1 MAEEVVIDVT
11 KQVYGIEDIMK
22 FIPHRYPF
30 LLVDRIVELDPGKR
44 AVGYKNLTMNEE
56 FYQGHFPD
64 KPIMPG
70 VLQLEAM
77 AQVGAVLF
85 LSIPENKGKL
95 AVFMSIDGV
104 KFRKQIVPGDRFDM
118 VVEVVSIRSRTGKMV
133 TKGYVAG
140 KLAVEAEMMFA
151 VIDR

>member
-1 MAEEVVIDVT
+1 
-11 KQVYGIEDIMK
+11 
-22 FIPHRYPF
+22 
-30 LLVDRIVELDPGKR
+30 
-44 AVGYKNLTMNEE
+44 
-56 FYQGHFPD
+56 
-64 KPIMPG
+64 
-70 VLQLEAM
+70 
-77 AQVGAVLF
+77 
-85 LSIPENKGKL
+85 
-95 AVFMSIDGV
+95 MSIDGV

>member
-1 MAEEVVIDVT
+1 MADFTIDVT
-11 KQVYGIEDIMK
+11 KKVFGIEEIMSM
-22 FIPHRYPF
+22 IPHRYPF

-44 AVGYKNLTMNEE
+44 AVGFKNLTMNEQ
-56 FYQGHFPD
+56 FYQGHFPN

-85 LSIPENKGKL
+85 LSMEENKGKL

-104 KFRKQIVPGDRFDM
+104 KFRKQIVPGDRLDM
-118 VVEVVSIRSRTGKMV
+118 VVEVLSVRSRTGKMS

-151 VIDR
+151 VVDR